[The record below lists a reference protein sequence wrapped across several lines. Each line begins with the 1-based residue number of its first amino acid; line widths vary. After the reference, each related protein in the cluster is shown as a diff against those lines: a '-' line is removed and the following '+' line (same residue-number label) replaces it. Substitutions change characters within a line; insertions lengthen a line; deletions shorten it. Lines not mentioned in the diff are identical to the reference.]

1 MSGTMH
7 EISSFELDAMQSL
20 SDEMKALA
28 RKMDEL
34 IETARKPIGDEAD
47 NAPAQFQDDEEV

>member
-1 MSGTMH
+1 MPV
-7 EISSFELDAMQSL
+7 ISNFELDAMQSI

-34 IETARKPIGDEAD
+34 IETARKPVDDEAD
-47 NAPAQFQDDEEV
+47 NAPAQFQDDEQT